1 MSAETAAELVQ
12 LNSFHDIFSL
22 KGKVAVITGGSRGL
36 GLQTASGLIQAGCEK
51 VYLLARSKGA
61 LDEAVAALNALEGRN
76 KHPNAQAIPIV
87 ADVSSVADLERA
99 AAEVSKTTDHVDI
112 LLANA
117 GATFI
122 GQLEDYKEEEFANVM
137 NVNVNSVFF
146 TIQKFIPL
154 LEAGGTV
161 ADPSRVIMVSSVAGV
176 VIGDVGPYG
185 TYAYA
190 ASKAAVVHLMQNLAV
205 ELGPRHITVN
215 CVAPGIIPSKM
226 SGPLMARHGGLE
238 AVAKQFPDQKL
249 GSGEDIA
256 GVMVFLSGR
265 ASRHMNGA
273 TLVLDGG
280 SFLVR
285 GCA

>member
-1 MSAETAAELVQ
+1 MLVHMEVR
-12 LNSFHDIFSL
+12 FFSVL
-22 KGKVAVITGGSRGL
+22 FFQRTVLT
-36 GLQTASGLIQAGCEK
+36 
-51 VYLLARSKGA
+51 
-61 LDEAVAALNALEGRN
+61 D
-76 KHPNAQAIPIV
+76 AI
-87 ADVSSVADLERA
+87 A
-99 AAEVSKTTDHVDI
+99 
-112 LLANA
+112 
-117 GATFI
+117 
-122 GQLEDYKEEEFANVM
+122 
-137 NVNVNSVFF
+137 
-146 TIQKFIPL
+146 
-154 LEAGGTV
+154 
-161 ADPSRVIMVSSVAGV
+161 
-176 VIGDVGPYG
+176 
-185 TYAYA
+185 YAYA
-190 ASKAAVVHLMQNLAV
+190 ASKAAVVHLMKNLAV

-238 AVAKQFPDQKL
+238 EVAKQVPDQKL